1 MLFNDLAF
9 LFLFLPLTVV
19 AVHLV
24 FPGRFR
30 MPLLIGVSLMFYG
43 LSGLVHMAVLVGCVI
58 WVFLIV
64 DRFSL
69 GAGDAR
75 TLWLAILGPLGALV
89 YFKYSNFLIND
100 ILMLDG
106 ADGPQGFDLFRN
118 IVLPAGISFFTFQLF
133 GYAIDRYRGDIAEPI
148 GFTKLFFF
156 VSFFPQLVAGP
167 IVRYQQVADGLRN
180 LSRFRLN
187 AKAVSEAMIY
197 LVAGLAF
204 KVLIADSINHF
215 SAPLVEAPKS
225 LGATGLSALVYSYT
239 FQIYFDFYGYSL
251 CAIGLGRLFGIR
263 LPDNFLRPYATLN
276 PRDFWRCWHVSLS
289 NFIRDYMYIPLGGNE
304 RYIRNI
310 FIVFVAC
317 GLWHGAGLSF
327 IIWGV
332 FHFALVGGYK
342 FVERQWN
349 CMPAA
354 LQWALNFSLVSFGWL
369 FFVYPIGDL
378 LAAFT
383 SVGGVDNGWV
393 PSVDLL
399 VMTCVAALIC
409 LFVRIEALVAAIP
422 DLGRPQVCG
431 LAVFSALLA
440 VLVLL
445 FIDRSATLI
454 YFWF

>member
-19 AVHLV
+19 GVHLV
-24 FPGRFR
+24 FPGRFH
-30 MPLLIGVSLMFYG
+30 MPLLIGASLIFYG
-43 LSGLVHMAVLVGCVI
+43 LSGIVHAVVLIGCVI

-69 GAGDAR
+69 GAGDVRA
-75 TLWLAILGPLGALV
+75 LWLAIMGPFGALI

-100 ILMLDG
+100 VLMLDG
-106 ADGPQGFDLFRN
+106 AYGAKDFDLFRN
-118 IVLPAGISFFTFQLF
+118 IMLPAGISFFTFQLIA
-133 GYAIDRYRGDIAEPI
+133 YAIDRYRGDIAKPI
-148 GFTKLFFF
+148 GFTKLLFFI
-156 VSFFPQLVAGP
+156 SFFPQLVAGP
-167 IVRYQQVADGLRN
+167 IVRYHQVAEGLRN

-187 AKAVSEAMIY
+187 AEAVSEAVIY
-197 LVAGLAF
+197 LVVGLAF

-215 SAPLVEAPKS
+215 SAPLVQAPQS
-225 LGATGLSALVYSYT
+225 LGATGLSALVYGYT

-263 LPDNFLRPYATLN
+263 LPDNFLRPYSTLN
-276 PRDFWRCWHVSLS
+276 PRDFWRSWHVSLS

-317 GLWHGAGLSF
+317 GLWHGAGFSF
-327 IIWGV
+327 IIWGA

-342 FVERQWN
+342 LIERQWN
-349 CMPAA
+349 NMPA
-354 LQWALNFSLVSFGWL
+354 LVQWALNFSLVSFGWL
-369 FFVYPIGDL
+369 FFVYPIDDF
-378 LAAFT
+378 LAAFA
-383 SVGGVDNGWV
+383 SVVSLKTGEM

-399 VMTCVAALIC
+399 VMTGIAALIC
-409 LFVRIEALVAAIP
+409 FFVRIEALVAAIP
-422 DLGRPQVCG
+422 DLGRPQVCAA
-431 LAVFSALLA
+431 AVVSALLA

-445 FIDRSATLI
+445 FIDRSATFI
-454 YFWF
+454 YFRF